1 MTRDGESGVAVLWV
15 WWAGGPAGGD
25 PEVGGE
31 EGGVVLHARR
41 VCGPAESGRSFTRV
55 ELLMIPL
62 GRFRSTLASDSHCH

>member
-1 MTRDGESGVAVLWV
+1 MASRSCRFGGRVDPLEVTGEESWG
-15 WWAGGPAGGD
+15 
-25 PEVGGE
+25 GGE

-62 GRFRSTLASDSHCH
+62 GRFRSTLASDSHCY